1 MPDFAQ
7 PQPDKID
14 SRLRELFRRAIMA
27 KGGHL
32 AYTEILEVLAAH
44 ADGAR
49 PTRCT
54 RAACCDPF
62 GHAGPH
68 MYKCADPSCPGL
80 MYSPYTQ
87 AHPCGRSE

>member
-44 ADGAR
+44 AASAR
-49 PTRCT
+49 STRCT
-54 RAACCDPF
+54 SAECCEPRGHFGAHLYKCSGPSCLGHTWRAD
-62 GHAGPH
+62 HLH
-68 MYKCADPSCPGL
+68 MYMCA
-80 MYSPYTQ
+80 
-87 AHPCGRSE
+87 